1 MVAAEAGHMAPVKLL
16 LELGCDVNHLSSKG
30 ETPLYTAVSSYGKSS
45 DVVHALL
52 EGGANVAGHF
62 ATPLLVEGTALSAK
76 TVQELIDAGAP
87 LDAMILAQAFFAACE
102 SGREDAKEVVSIFI
116 KAGAD
121 PLTLKD
127 SDGRNALMLAAE
139 ASNMEL
145 IQLFLD
151 MKLDLEVTDNEGHT
165 ALHAAVSR
173 RQHLPSVKLLLDAK
187 AKVTPAV
194 LVAGCCG
201 DWDLFHLLME
211 HGGDKVFATA
221 RDKGRAP
228 IHELCDS
235 RSYGEDHDDMILLLK
250 RFLELG
256 ANVTDHVPKTDSWTP
271 EETCLSLACRSQ
283 MPVSFI
289 ELLLEEGA
297 AADVNFSVGRY
308 GPPLF
313 SACRQGEYLA
323 VCKTL
328 IEKGGA
334 NVQATDEEG
343 ETALMA
349 LCDSRDTSPE
359 SIELFRY
366 LVKLG
371 VDPRAKAS
379 SGAQAIHKAASR

>member
-1 MVAAEAGHMAPVKLL
+1 MAPVKLL

-30 ETPLYTAVSSYGKSS
+30 ETPLYTACSSYGNSS
-45 DVVHALL
+45 DVVVALIQ
-52 EGGANVAGHF
+52 GGANVAGHF
-62 ATPLLVEGTALSAK
+62 ATPLLVEATTLPAK
-76 TVQELIDAGAP
+76 AVQELIDAGAP
-87 LDAMILAQAFFAACE
+87 LDAMILSQAFFAACE
-102 SGREDAKEVVSIFI
+102 SSREDAKEVVNIFI

-127 SDGRNALMLAAE
+127 SNGRNALMLAAA
-139 ASNMEL
+139 ASNREL
-145 IQLFLD
+145 IQFFLD
-151 MKLDLEVTDNEGHT
+151 MKKFDLEATDNEGHT
-165 ALHAAVSR
+165 ALHAAVYR
-173 RQHLPSVKLLLDAK
+173 QQHLPSVKLLLDAK

-201 DWDLFHLLME
+201 EFDLFHLLME

-235 RSYGEDHDDMILLLK
+235 RSYGENHDDMVLLLK

-256 ANVTDHVPKTDSWTP
+256 ANVTDHLPKTDSWSS

-289 ELLLEEGA
+289 ELLLEKGA

-323 VCKTL
+323 VCKAL

-334 NVQATDEEG
+334 NVHATNEEG

-349 LCDSRDTSPE
+349 LCDSRDTSQE

-371 VDPRAKAS
+371 VDPRAKAFL
-379 SGAQAIHKAASR
+379 GAQAIHKAASR